1 MAELFYKQ
9 PRYRDGRHNTCKT
22 CFKAAE
28 RSRRIANPGGVM
40 IRDSRK
46 RAKQKG
52 LPHSIKVE
60 DLTVPKTCP
69 CCGIAMWM
77 SVGSATDNSP
87 SLDRVIPSLG
97 YVPENVIVVCNA
109 CNRRKNDATPK
120 ELYVIADFF
129 YALIKER
136 GLTEP

>member
-1 MAELFYKQ
+1 
-9 PRYRDGRHNTCKT
+9 
-22 CFKAAE
+22 
-28 RSRRIANPGGVM
+28 
-40 IRDSRK
+40 
-46 RAKQKG
+46 
-52 LPHSIKVE
+52 
-60 DLTVPKTCP
+60 
-69 CCGIAMWM
+69 MWM